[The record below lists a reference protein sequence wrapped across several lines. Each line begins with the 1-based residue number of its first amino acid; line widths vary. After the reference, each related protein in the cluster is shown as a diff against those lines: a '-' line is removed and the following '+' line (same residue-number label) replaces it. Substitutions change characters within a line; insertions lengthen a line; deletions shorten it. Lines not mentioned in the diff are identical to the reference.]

1 MPNKKQLD
9 TARRKLRRHLKSL
22 ATIDSDIAETIN
34 RIGYPEPRLRDPGFS
49 VFLHTIVSQQISVRA
64 ADSIWSRV
72 LKHFDAVDSG
82 VGIGSDS
89 GIDAEKVSR
98 SRIAT
103 LRKLGMSERKAEY
116 AKGVAK
122 AFCDGSIDPGS
133 FTSMDDEAVIESI
146 TALRGFGRWSAE
158 IYLMFSLQRPDVFAA
173 DDLILRSSLQK
184 LKGIQSKLNAKQ
196 ARELVEPWQPYRSAG
211 SLFLWH
217 MHHCEKAS
225 VI

>member
-1 MPNKKQLD
+1 MVAVLMQ
-9 TARRKLRRHLKSL
+9 
-22 ATIDSDIAETIN
+22 E
-34 RIGYPEPRLRDPGFS
+34 EC
-49 VFLHTIVSQQISVRA
+49 RA
-64 ADSIWSRV
+64 AAFV
-72 LKHFDAVDSG
+72 
-82 VGIGSDS
+82 
-89 GIDAEKVSR
+89 
-98 SRIAT
+98 T

-122 AFCDGSIDPGS
+122 AFCNGSIDPDS
-133 FTSMDDEAVIESI
+133 LARMDDEAVIASI

-184 LKGIQSKLNAKQ
+184 LKGIQSKITANQ

-217 MHHCEKAS
+217 IHHCEKAS
-225 VI
+225 VV